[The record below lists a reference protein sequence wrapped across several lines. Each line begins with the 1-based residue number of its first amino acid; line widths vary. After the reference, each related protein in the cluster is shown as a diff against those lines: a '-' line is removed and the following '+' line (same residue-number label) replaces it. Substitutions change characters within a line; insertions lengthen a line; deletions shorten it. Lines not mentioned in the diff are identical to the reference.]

1 MDFPSR
7 FGIKNNVPLV
17 YYTNIKIGG
26 SARYVAEVANRDEL
40 IDLYRFCHRHGVRFL
55 LLGQG
60 TNVFFADTGFRGLV
74 AVFRHGRVEKRSDK
88 VLYAESGAPL
98 ADLNDMCVE
107 NSLTGC
113 EFSSGIPGTIGGAI
127 YGNAGAYGRAMAD
140 CLIGAEILTVDG
152 DILQVDKGFFE
163 FQYRDSALKRNR
175 ALVLSALFEFERGDA
190 GIIRKRVDEIL
201 ALRSEKLPEREV
213 PTAGS
218 YFKNLQDEN
227 GHPLAAARLLDAVGS
242 KEIRIND
249 AAVWHK
255 HANIFVN
262 KGRATAA
269 DLLELERVL
278 RARVMEAFGIQ
289 LEREVIYIE

>member
-278 RARVMEAFGIQ
+278 RARVREAFGIQ